1 VKVDMTDTQGDEQ
14 MTRTDTFE
22 QAEELAHRRNHGI
35 EVSLLWSKA
44 KAELTV
50 TVTDERTGE
59 AFELR
64 AHPENALDVFNHPY
78 AYAAH
83 LGVHL
88 YDEAAL
94 AA

>member
-1 VKVDMTDTQGDEQ
+1 MTHAGGDEQ
-14 MTRTDTFE
+14 MAATATFE
-22 QAEELAHRRNHGI
+22 QVQELAHRRSDGI
-35 EVSLLWSKA
+35 DVSLLWSKA
-44 KAELTV
+44 TAELTV
-50 TVTDERTGE
+50 AVCDARTGN
-59 AFELR
+59 AYELP
-64 AHPENALDVFNHPY
+64 ANPENALDVFNHPY